1 MLPAFQAEQAARE
14 ALTHLERRR
23 PALIDAAG
31 GDAGRLDA
39 AVRDELGVALA
50 PLRRRYDEAGL
61 PARYFDALSAELAAS
76 IPARWREVA
85 SAFTA
90 QERAELRL
98 WQRGDVPARLA
109 WTGVGLVVGAF
120 ILWAPFIPIWEKW
133 LPTLMALGGWWMP
146 DVLAWRSRRRYARA
160 LGEIVLACGSAQRLL
175 DQSITTGDLL
185 EGPPGASQR

>member
-50 PLRRRYDEAGL
+50 PLRRRYDEAGM

-76 IPARWREVA
+76 IPARWRA
-85 SAFTA
+85 IAAPFTA
-90 QERAELRL
+90 HERATLSVWR
-98 WQRGDVPARLA
+98 RGEVPTRLA
-109 WTGVGLVVGAF
+109 WTCVGLVVGVA
-120 ILWAPFIPIWEKW
+120 IIRSPVIPIFWKW
-133 LPTLMALGGWWMP
+133 LPTLMALGGWWVP
-146 DVLAWRSRRRYARA
+146 DLLAWRSRRRYARA
-160 LGEIVLACGSAQRLL
+160 LGEIVLACGSAQRQL
-175 DQSITTGDLL
+175 DQTISIEDFND
-185 EGPPGASQR
+185 E